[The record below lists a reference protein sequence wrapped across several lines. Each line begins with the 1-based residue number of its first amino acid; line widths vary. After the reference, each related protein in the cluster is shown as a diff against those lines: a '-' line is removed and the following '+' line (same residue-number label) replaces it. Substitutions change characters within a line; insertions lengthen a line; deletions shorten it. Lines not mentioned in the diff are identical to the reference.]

1 MLFIKIFVL
10 CLVIEEDNAEARDK
24 PSGSCSGKLI
34 FDILKLF
41 RNSVKNVL
49 RKSGSSDFD
58 TLGGQEIGFF
68 SFTFPTNLLAQP
80 FIRVS
85 SVITML
91 HTNYVCYKLLPI
103 RSFCAVHEAHYYLHT
118 HGLGMFSGNL
128 VLHHRYYEYYF
139 P

>member
-24 PSGSCSGKLI
+24 TSGSCSGKVI
-34 FDILKLF
+34 FDILKLL

-49 RKSGSSDFD
+49 RTSGSSDFD
-58 TLGGQEIGFF
+58 TSGGQEIGFF

-91 HTNYVCYKLLPI
+91 GASTFVINY
-103 RSFCAVHEAHYYLHT
+103 FQ
-118 HGLGMFSGNL
+118 F
-128 VLHHRYYEYYF
+128 VLFVQCMKRTTISILMD
-139 P
+139 